1 VPTSGPRIV
10 GIYRRRNA
18 QHVRRLLQPALEH
31 DWRAGWWA
39 LDGVDPELSEVTVGE
54 GPGLKLPLL
63 NETLRRLGPPSPWTV
78 LSDDDLRFQ
87 NGNVVSFVNLC
98 VRADLDLAQPARAVG
113 TQASH
118 EITAAVRLSRARLTT
133 FVESGPLVAVGPR
146 CREQVLPLPESRG
159 MGWGVEIDW
168 HDLSLDGCRLGIVD
182 STPIKHLGE
191 WAGDYDLTEMRRD
204 LLLELEQHGHPMW
217 HGMRTTLAVWRPWR
231 LRPKWSKQ

>member
-1 VPTSGPRIV
+1 VAASERTLV

-18 QHVRRLLQPALEH
+18 RHVRLLLQPALEH
-31 DWRAGWWA
+31 DWRVAWWA
-39 LDGVDPELSEVTVGE
+39 LDGVDAELSDVTVGE

-63 NETLRRLGPPSPWTV
+63 NEALSRIGLASAWTV
-78 LSDDDLRFQ
+78 LADDDLRFR
-87 NGNVVSFVNLC
+87 NGDVVRFVNLC
-98 VRADLDLAQPARAVG
+98 IRADLDLAQPARAAG

-146 CREQVLPLPESRG
+146 CRELVLPLPESRG

-168 HDLSLDGCRLGIVD
+168 HDLGAEGCRLGIVD
-182 STPIKHLGE
+182 STPIEHLGE
-191 WAGDYDLTEMRRD
+191 WAGDYDLTEMRRA

-217 HGMRTTLAVWRPWR
+217 QGMRKTLEVWRPWR
-231 LRPKWSKQ
+231 TRPPWSNR